1 MMLKLNS
8 AAPISSLVVCW
19 ALRDSDAERDYWV
32 WQSSKIPRGK
42 LTQILKYT
50 QELDPS
56 LQARES
62 LPEDCQGG
70 FLTLDDEYGGFYR
83 YLDGGRDAA
92 GRPGRYLLLVGIV
105 KRSSLA
111 EVEIADPLEMGLFG
125 ELAAK
130 QPFLAS
136 VPAPQS
142 LETSV
147 LASKRIPGH
156 SAHITA
162 TSSAIDQSPT
172 SWPEV
177 WRQTNEWPLDR
188 RWLVRC
194 RKKAGSPPTFT
205 VFPLSAPPGTSPTLR
220 NNSRL
225 TTHVADELPFSLRD
239 WPSYNPWTSSMRTSF
254 FPSALNW
261 ISLILLVVGFV
272 SGCFVGEIFRH
283 LWITWTPDRNASQAL
298 LNWAANYQSETTGQ
312 LIPRQ
317 EVVEQIGKVWSSNPG
332 SISPT
337 ETSHSPS
344 NELKPL

>member
-1 MMLKLNS
+1 MLKLNS

-142 LETSV
+142 LETSI
-147 LASKRIPGH
+147 LASKRVPGQVGT
-156 SAHITA
+156 ITA
-162 TSSAIDQSPT
+162 TSSAIGQSPT

-177 WRQTNEWPLDR
+177 WRQTSEWPLVR

-205 VFPLSAPPGTSPTLR
+205 VFTLSEPSGTSPNLS
-220 NNSRL
+220 NNSPP
-225 TTHVADELPFSLRD
+225 TTHVADELPFSVRD
-239 WPSYNPWTSSMRTSF
+239 WRTRYPWNSPMRTSF
-254 FPSALNW
+254 FHGALNRT
-261 ISLILLVVGFV
+261 SLILLVVGFIG
-272 SGCFVGEIFRH
+272 GCFVGGIFRSS
-283 LWITWTPDRNASQAL
+283 WITGTSDRDASQAL
-298 LNWAANYQSETTGQ
+298 LNWAENYRSETTGQ

-317 EVVEQIGKVWSSNPG
+317 EVVERIGRAWSSNPG